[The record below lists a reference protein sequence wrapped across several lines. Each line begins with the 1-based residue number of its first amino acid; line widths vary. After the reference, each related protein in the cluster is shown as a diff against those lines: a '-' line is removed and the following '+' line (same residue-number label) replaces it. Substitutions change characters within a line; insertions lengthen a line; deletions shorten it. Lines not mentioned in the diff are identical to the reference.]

1 LRFLANENIPL
12 LVVKALVSEGFDI
25 TSATLVCRGAPDWQ
39 VLDLATREN
48 RIVLTFDKDY
58 GYLVFRE
65 KRPAPAGVVLL
76 RFPPRSVEYIHERL
90 ARILVGNL
98 PLAGHFT
105 VASERRVR
113 TIPLKPS
120 ISTTR

>member
-12 LVVKALVSEGFDI
+12 LVVKSLAAEGFDI
-25 TSATLVCRGAPDWQ
+25 VSATTVCQGAPDWK
-39 VLDLATREN
+39 VLDLATREG

-65 KRPAPAGVVLL
+65 KRPSPAGVLLL

-90 ARILVGNL
+90 ARILSGNL
-98 PLAGHFT
+98 PLTGHFT
-105 VASERRVR
+105 VASERRIR
-113 TIPLKPS
+113 TIPLRPS
-120 ISTTR
+120 ISPR

>member
-1 LRFLANENIPL
+1 
-12 LVVKALVSEGFDI
+12 VKALAAEGFDML
-25 TSATLVCRGAPDWQ
+25 SATMVCQGAPDWK
-39 VLDLATREN
+39 VLDLATREG

-65 KRPAPAGVVLL
+65 RRSAPAGVVFL

-90 ARILVGNL
+90 ARILAGNL

-105 VASERRVR
+105 VASERRIR
-113 TIPLKPS
+113 TVPLKPS
-120 ISTTR
+120 KSSTR

>member
-12 LVVKALVSEGFDI
+12 LVVKALAAEGFDI
-25 TSATLVCRGAPDWQ
+25 LSATMVCRGAPDSK
-39 VLDLATREN
+39 VLDLATRES

-65 KRPAPAGVVLL
+65 RRPAPAGVVLL

-90 ARILVGNL
+90 ARILAGNM

-113 TIPLKPS
+113 TIPLKPNT
-120 ISTTR
+120 STAR